1 MVDHGSIRGLTGRP
15 ILVTGG
21 AGFIGANLADRLARL
36 GHDVII
42 YDSLVRDG
50 VALNL
55 EWLRRR
61 HGGRIRFQ
69 KADIRDAGQV
79 TLAVE
84 AADAV
89 FHLAAQVAVT
99 TSVLDVDLDFGVNL
113 QGTVN
118 VLNAIRR
125 CERDIPLLFASTN
138 KVYGA
143 LDDIPLSLTTAGYVP
158 SADHIRCR
166 GIDESRRL
174 DFHTPYGCSKGGA
187 DQYVL
192 DHARVYGLA
201 TTCLRMSC
209 VYGPRQLGT
218 EDQGW
223 IAHFIRAAMDGR
235 QITLFGDGYQ
245 VRDVLYIDDAIDA
258 YLAAWTSIDS
268 AQGQAFNLGGG
279 VNNAVT
285 LWQVLF
291 LIREQL
297 GHKLSI
303 IQEDWRPGDQKYYV
317 SDTTKIRHML
327 GLAAPLGWQDGLKRL
342 VEWFAEGQVRSPD
355 FRAESRPAPAPL
367 RVPEPELA
375 QR

>member
-1 MVDHGSIRGLTGRP
+1 MVDHASIRGLTGRP

-21 AGFIGANLADRLARL
+21 AGFIGANLVDRLARL

-50 VALNL
+50 VSRNL
-55 EWLRRR
+55 DWLRRR
-61 HGGRIRFQ
+61 HGGRIRFL
-69 KADIRDAGQV
+69 KADIRDGQQIAQ
-79 TLAVE
+79 AVE
-84 AADAV
+84 ASDAV

-113 QGTVN
+113 QGTLN
-118 VLNAIRR
+118 VLSAIRR

-143 LDDIPLSLTTAGYVP
+143 LDDIPLTLTTNGYVP

-223 IAHFIRAAMDGR
+223 IAHFIRAAVDGR

-258 YLAAWTSIDS
+258 YLAAWTAMDV

-279 VNNAVT
+279 VSNAVT
-285 LWQVLF
+285 LWQVLG
-291 LIREQL
+291 LIRDQL
-297 GHKLSI
+297 GSRLSI
-303 IQEDWRPGDQKYYV
+303 VQEDWRPGDQRYYV
-317 SDTTKIRHML
+317 SDTTKARHML

-342 VEWFAEGQVRSPD
+342 TDWFMAEHDQMPPAA
-355 FRAESRPAPAPL
+355 AEDTPN
-367 RVPEPELA
+367 RVPEPLLSR
-375 QR
+375 Q